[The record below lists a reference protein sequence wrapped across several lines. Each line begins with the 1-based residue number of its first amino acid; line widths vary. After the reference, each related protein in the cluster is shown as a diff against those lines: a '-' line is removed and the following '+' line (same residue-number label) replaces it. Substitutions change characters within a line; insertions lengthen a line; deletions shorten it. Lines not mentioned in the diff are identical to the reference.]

1 MDFGVGFLS
10 NNIMLPFLDFFY
22 GIVPNYGLAIIAL
35 TLVVRFVLFPVSAN
49 QLRSMRRMK
58 IANPVMQQRIKEV
71 QERYKSDP
79 AKQQEELAKVNSANF
94 KEFGNPL
101 SGCLPALVQ
110 LPILFALFATL
121 RGSPFADIN
130 YSLNFQISA
139 PDSQAQIQHQPF
151 TSPSQNVYFAD
162 RVHFPVLATAVN
174 GTTLAIGEQSK
185 IVLQTAQGKDFN
197 ELATEYPDVEL
208 TTKWKVTKGQDLVD
222 VLEDG
227 TVVAKQAGEV
237 TVQAT
242 VPGLASNKGFLFIKA
257 LGKTGVTNAD
267 GSINWDI
274 VIMVLGFGI
283 SLYANQSISSGSTPK
298 PSNAPPEASQQ
309 ETMNKLTPII
319 FSGMFLFFP
328 LPSGVMLYM
337 LIANIF
343 QTLQAFIVAKEPLP
357 ENLQK
362 LVAVSANANTTSKP
376 NAKSDS
382 KAIASSK
389 SESSKSESSKATPA
403 DSKSKSTTIVD
414 DKDKDSKAPTKSAL
428 PFEPNTS
435 KKKKK
440 GS

>member
-22 GIVPNYGLAIIAL
+22 GIVPSYGLAIIAL

-101 SGCLPALVQ
+101 SGCLPAIVQ

-130 YSLNFQISA
+130 YSLNFQVSA
-139 PDSQAQIQHQPF
+139 PTDSQAQVQHQPF

-174 GTTLAIGEQSK
+174 GTSLAIGEQSK
-185 IVLQTAQGKDFN
+185 IILQTAQGQDFQA
-197 ELATEYPDVEL
+197 LSSEYPDVEL
-208 TTKWKVTKGQDLVD
+208 TPQWKVTKGQDLVE
-222 VLEDG
+222 VLADG
-227 TVVAKQAGEV
+227 TVIAKQAGDV
-237 TVQAT
+237 TVQVA

-257 LGKTGVTNAD
+257 LGKTGATNPD

-274 VIMVLGFGI
+274 VVMVLGFGI

-298 PSNAPPEASQQ
+298 GSDPKPEASQQ
-309 ETMNKLTPII
+309 DTMNKLTPII

-362 LVAVSANANTTSKP
+362 LVAVSANAAPATKANSKIDT
-376 NAKSDS
+376 KT
-382 KAIASSK
+382 ISSNK
-389 SESSKSESSKATPA
+389 SESNS
-403 DSKSKSTTIVD
+403 TIVVEE
-414 DKDKDSKAPTKSAL
+414 KDKDGKTPTKSAL
-428 PFEPNTS
+428 PFEPNSS

-440 GS
+440 G

>member
-1 MDFGVGFLS
+1 
-10 NNIMLPFLDFFY
+10 
-22 GIVPNYGLAIIAL
+22 
-35 TLVVRFVLFPVSAN
+35 
-49 QLRSMRRMK
+49 MK

-101 SGCLPALVQ
+101 SGCLPAIIQ

-130 YSLNFQISA
+130 YSLNFQIA
-139 PDSQAQIQHQPF
+139 TPENAAQIQHQPF

-174 GTTLAIGEQSK
+174 GTNLAIGEQSK
-185 IVLQTAQGKDFN
+185 IVLQTSQGKDFN
-197 ELATEYPDVEL
+197 ALATEYPDVEL
-208 TTKWKVTKGQDLVD
+208 TTRWKVTKGQDLVE

-227 TVVAKQAGEV
+227 TVVAKQAGDV

-283 SLYANQSISSGSTPK
+283 SLYANQNISSGSTPK
-298 PSNAPPEASQQ
+298 PSNPSPETSQQ
-309 ETMNKLTPII
+309 DTMNKLTPII

-362 LVAVSANANTTSKP
+362 LVAVSANSAPT
-376 NAKSDS
+376 AKATKADS
-382 KAIASSK
+382 KSTVSSK
-389 SESSKSESSKATPA
+389 SEPTKTVDAKT
-403 DSKSKSTTIVD
+403 KQTVVVD
-414 DKDKDSKAPTKSAL
+414 DKDKDTKSPTKSAL
-428 PFEPNTS
+428 PFEPNS
-435 KKKKK
+435 SNKKKKK

>member
-22 GIVPNYGLAIIAL
+22 GIVPSYGLAIIAL
-35 TLVVRFVLFPVSAN
+35 TLVVRFALFPVSAN

-101 SGCLPALVQ
+101 SGCLPAIVQ

-130 YSLNFQISA
+130 YSVNFQVA
-139 PDSQAQIQHQPF
+139 AQAAEGQAQLHQPF
-151 TSPSQNVYFAD
+151 TTASQNVYFAD
-162 RVHFPVLATAVN
+162 RVHFPVLATATN
-174 GTTLAIGEQSK
+174 GTNLAIGEQSK
-185 IVLQTAQGKDFN
+185 IILQTAQGKDFAA
-197 ELATEYPDVEL
+197 LSAEYPDVEM
-208 TTKWKVTKGQDLVD
+208 TPIWKVIKGQDLVE
-222 VLEDG
+222 VSTDG
-227 TVVAKQAGEV
+227 TVIAKQAGDV

-283 SLYANQSISSGSTPK
+283 SLYANQNISSGSTPK
-298 PSNAPPEASQQ
+298 SSNASPESSQQ
-309 ETMNKLTPII
+309 DTMNKLTPII

-337 LIANIF
+337 LIANMF

-362 LVAVSANANTTSKP
+362 LVTVSSGASGSSKTKP
-376 NAKSDS
+376 DN
-382 KAIASSK
+382 KAITTSK
-389 SESSKSESSKATPA
+389 SESSKIPFEAKKA
-403 DSKSKSTTIVD
+403 STTVVD
-414 DKDKDSKAPTKSAL
+414 DKDKDGKSPTKSAL

-440 GS
+440 N

>member
-58 IANPVMQQRIKEV
+58 IANPVMQQRIKEA
-71 QERYKSDP
+71 QERYKNDP
-79 AKQQEELAKVNSANF
+79 AKQQEEVGKVNSANF

-101 SGCLPALVQ
+101 SGCLPAIVQ

-130 YSLNFQISA
+130 YSVNFQIAA
-139 PDSQAQIQHQPF
+139 PAADAHAQSHQPF
-151 TSPSQNVYFAD
+151 TTASQNVYFAD
-162 RVHFPVLATAVN
+162 RVHFPVLATATN
-174 GTTLAIGEQSK
+174 GTNLAIGEQSK
-185 IVLQTAQGKDFN
+185 IVLQTSQGQDFTT
-197 ELATEYPDVEL
+197 LSAEYPDVEM
-208 TTKWKVTKGQDLVD
+208 TPVWKVIKGQDLVE
-222 VLEDG
+222 VSSDG
-227 TVVAKQAGEV
+227 TVIAKQAGDV

-274 VIMVLGFGI
+274 IVMVLGFGI
-283 SLYANQSISSGSTPK
+283 SLYANQNISSGSTPK
-298 PSNAPPEASQQ
+298 PSNASPESSQQ
-309 ETMNKLTPII
+309 ETMNKLTPVI

-362 LVAVSANANTTSKP
+362 LVTVSAGNSST
-376 NAKSDS
+376 
-382 KAIASSK
+382 ASSK
-389 SESSKSESSKATPA
+389 SDAKTITSGKSETKNN
-403 DSKSKSTTIVD
+403 STTVVD
-414 DKDKDSKAPTKSAL
+414 DKDKDGKSPTKSAL
-428 PFEPNTS
+428 PFEPKSS
-435 KKKKK
+435 KKNKKN
-440 GS
+440 

>member
-22 GIVPNYGLAIIAL
+22 GLVPSYGLAIIAL
-35 TLVVRFVLFPVSAN
+35 TLVVRFALFPVSAN

-58 IANPVMQQRIKEV
+58 IANPVMQQRIKEA
-71 QERYKSDP
+71 QERYKNDP
-79 AKQQEELAKVNSANF
+79 AKQQEEVGKVNAANF

-101 SGCLPALVQ
+101 SGCLPAIVQ

-130 YSLNFQISA
+130 YSVNFQVTPPAVESA
-139 PDSQAQIQHQPF
+139 APATEGQAPLRKPF
-151 TSPSQNVYFAD
+151 TTASQNVYFAD
-162 RVHFPVLATAVN
+162 RVHFPVLATAIN
-174 GTTLAIGEQSK
+174 GTNLAIGEQSK
-185 IVLQTAQGKDFN
+185 IILQTSQGKDFSA
-197 ELATEYPDVEL
+197 LSAEYPDVEM
-208 TTKWKVTKGQDLVD
+208 TPVWKVIKGQDLVE
-222 VLEDG
+222 VSADG
-227 TVVAKQAGEV
+227 TVTAKQAGDV

-274 VIMVLGFGI
+274 IVMVLGFGV
-283 SLYANQSISSGSTPK
+283 SLYANQNISSGSTPK
-298 PSNAPPEASQQ
+298 PSNPSPESSQQ

-362 LVAVSANANTTSKP
+362 LVMVSEGSTGSSKSDAKTITSNKSDTSKP
-376 NAKSDS
+376 
-382 KAIASSK
+382 ASESK
-389 SESSKSESSKATPA
+389 SN
-403 DSKSKSTTIVD
+403 STTVVD
-414 DKDKDSKAPTKSAL
+414 DKGKDGKSPTKSAL
-428 PFEPNTS
+428 PFEPKSS
-435 KKKKK
+435 KKNKKN
-440 GS
+440 

>member
-101 SGCLPALVQ
+101 SGCLPAIIQ

-130 YSLNFQISA
+130 YSLNFQIA
-139 PDSQAQIQHQPF
+139 QPDSQATSPHQSF

-162 RVHFPVLATAVN
+162 RVHYPVLATAVD
-174 GTTLAIGEQSK
+174 GTNLVIGEQSK
-185 IVLQTAQGKDFN
+185 IILQTSNGKDFN
-197 ELATEYPDVEL
+197 DLSSEYQDIDLNPL
-208 TTKWKVTKGQDLVD
+208 WKVTKGEELVE
-222 VLEDG
+222 VSKDG
-227 TVVAKQAGEV
+227 IVIAKQAGEA
-237 TVQAT
+237 TVQVT

-274 VIMVLGFGI
+274 VVMVLGFGI
-283 SLYANQSISSGSTPK
+283 SLYANQSISSNSSPK
-298 PSNAPPEASQQ
+298 PSNPTPETSQQ
-309 ETMNKLTPII
+309 DTMNKLTPVI

-337 LIANIF
+337 LIANVF

-357 ENLQK
+357 DNLQK
-362 LVAVSANANTTSKP
+362 LVAVSDVSTTVIKSTGKSASSKTEP
-376 NAKSDS
+376 NKLTVDTKSGVTSIIEDKSSDS
-382 KAIASSK
+382 KS
-389 SESSKSESSKATPA
+389 
-403 DSKSKSTTIVD
+403 
-414 DKDKDSKAPTKSAL
+414 PTKSAL
-428 PFEPNTS
+428 PFEPNS
-435 KKKKK
+435 QNKKKKK
-440 GS
+440 

>member
-79 AKQQEELAKVNSANF
+79 AKQQEEVSKVNSANF

-101 SGCLPALVQ
+101 SGCLPALIQ

-130 YSLNFQISA
+130 YALNFQVA
-139 PDSQAQIQHQPF
+139 TPETAAQVQHQPF

-162 RVHFPVLATAVN
+162 RVHFPVLATALN
-174 GTTLAIGEQSK
+174 GTNLAIGEQSK
-185 IVLQTAQGKDFN
+185 IVLQTSLGKDFN
-197 ELATEYPDVEL
+197 ALSTEYPDVEM
-208 TTKWKVTKGQDLVD
+208 TTRWKVTKGADLVE
-222 VLEDG
+222 VLDDG
-227 TVVAKQAGEV
+227 TVIAKQSGDV

-274 VIMVLGFGI
+274 VVMVLGFGI
-283 SLYANQSISSGSTPK
+283 SLYANQNISSGSTPK
-298 PSNAPPEASQQ
+298 PSNATPEASQQ
-309 ETMNKLTPII
+309 DTMNKLTPII

-362 LVAVSANANTTSKP
+362 LVAISANSAPS
-376 NAKSDS
+376 AK
-382 KAIASSK
+382 ASSK
-389 SESSKSESSKATPA
+389 SDGKTSVSSKSETKTVDAKT
-403 DSKSKSTTIVD
+403 KVVVD
-414 DKDKDSKAPTKSAL
+414 DKDKDAKSPTKSAL
-428 PFEPNTS
+428 PFEPNS
-435 KKKKK
+435 SNKKKKK
-440 GS
+440 DS

>member
-22 GIVPNYGLAIIAL
+22 GIVPSYGLAIIAL

-101 SGCLPALVQ
+101 SGCLPAIVQ

-130 YSLNFQISA
+130 YSVNFQIS
-139 PDSQAQIQHQPF
+139 PTENQAQIQHQPF
-151 TSPSQNVYFAD
+151 TSASQNVYFAD

-174 GTTLAIGEQSK
+174 GSNLAIGEQSK
-185 IVLQTAQGKDFN
+185 IILQTAQGQDFN
-197 ELATEYPDVEL
+197 ALSAEYPDIEL
-208 TTKWKVTKGQDLVD
+208 TPTWKVTKGQELVE
-222 VLEDG
+222 VLADG
-227 TVVAKQAGEV
+227 TVIAKQVGDV

-274 VIMVLGFGI
+274 VVMVLGFGV

-298 PSNAPPEASQQ
+298 PSSSTPESSQQ
-309 ETMNKLTPII
+309 DTMNKLTPII

-357 ENLQK
+357 ENLQN
-362 LVAVSANANTTSKP
+362 LVTVSANAPASVTGKAESVKIPSTAKDKTTV
-376 NAKSDS
+376 
-382 KAIASSK
+382 
-389 SESSKSESSKATPA
+389 
-403 DSKSKSTTIVD
+403 VD
-414 DKDKDSKAPTKSAL
+414 DKDSKTPTKSAL
-428 PFEPNTS
+428 PFEPNSS

-440 GS
+440 G

>member
-22 GIVPNYGLAIIAL
+22 GIVPSYGLAIIAL
-35 TLVVRFVLFPVSAN
+35 TLVVRFALFPVSAN

-101 SGCLPALVQ
+101 SGCLPAIVQ

-130 YSLNFQISA
+130 YSLNFNIA
-139 PDSQAQIQHQPF
+139 VPAEGQAETQHQPF

-162 RVHFPVLATAVN
+162 RVHYPVLATAVN
-174 GTTLAIGEQSK
+174 GTNLAIGEQSK
-185 IVLQTAQGKDFN
+185 IILQTSQGQDFKD
-197 ELATEYPDVEL
+197 LAAEYPDVEL
-208 TTKWKVTKGQDLVD
+208 TPTWKVTKGQELVD
-222 VLEDG
+222 VLADG
-227 TVVAKQAGEV
+227 TVVAKQVGEV

-257 LGKTGVTNAD
+257 LGKTGVTNTD

-274 VIMVLGFGI
+274 VVMVLGFGI

-298 PSNAPPEASQQ
+298 NDSPSPETAQQ
-309 ETMNKLTPII
+309 DTMNKLTPII

-362 LVAVSANANTTSKP
+362 LVTVSTNSASTSK
-376 NAKSDS
+376 AKTEPKS
-382 KAIASSK
+382 INPSK
-389 SESSKSESSKATPA
+389 SESSKIPFDAKAKKTTVVDEQDSSG
-403 DSKSKSTTIVD
+403 KS
-414 DKDKDSKAPTKSAL
+414 PTKSAL
-428 PFEPNTS
+428 PFEPNNNSS

-440 GS
+440 N

>member
-22 GIVPNYGLAIIAL
+22 GLVPSYGLAIIAL
-35 TLVVRFVLFPVSAN
+35 TLVVRFALFPVSAN

-71 QERYKSDP
+71 QERYKNDP
-79 AKQQEELAKVNSANF
+79 AKQQEEVGKVNSANF

-101 SGCLPALVQ
+101 SGCLPAIVQ

-130 YSLNFQISA
+130 YSVNFQIAA
-139 PDSQAQIQHQPF
+139 PAADAQPQPHQPF
-151 TSPSQNVYFAD
+151 TTASQNVYFAD
-162 RVHFPVLATAVN
+162 RVHFPVLATSTN
-174 GTTLAIGEQSK
+174 GTNLAIGEQSK
-185 IVLQTAQGKDFN
+185 IVLQTALGQDFTT
-197 ELATEYPDVEL
+197 LSAEYPDVEM
-208 TTKWKVTKGQDLVD
+208 TPVWKVIKGQDLVE
-222 VLEDG
+222 VSSDG
-227 TVVAKQAGEV
+227 TVIAKQAGDV

-242 VPGLASNKGFLFIKA
+242 VPGLASNKGFLLIKA

-274 VIMVLGFGI
+274 IVMVLGFGI
-283 SLYANQSISSGSTPK
+283 SLYANQNISSGSTPK
-298 PSNAPPEASQQ
+298 PSNPSPESSQQ
-309 ETMNKLTPII
+309 ETMNKLTPVI

-362 LVAVSANANTTSKP
+362 LVTVSAGNS
-376 NAKSDS
+376 SS
-382 KAIASSK
+382 SSSK
-389 SESSKSESSKATPA
+389 SDAKTITSSKSDA
-403 DSKSKSTTIVD
+403 SKSATEAKNNSTTVVD
-414 DKDKDSKAPTKSAL
+414 DKDKDGKSPTKSAL
-428 PFEPNTS
+428 PFEPKSS
-435 KKKKK
+435 KKNKKN
-440 GS
+440 

>member
-101 SGCLPALVQ
+101 SGCLPALIQ

-130 YSLNFQISA
+130 YSLNFQISPPENA
-139 PDSQAQIQHQPF
+139 AQIQHQPF

-174 GTTLAIGEQSK
+174 GTNLAIGEQSK
-185 IVLQTAQGKDFN
+185 IVLQTSQGKDFN
-197 ELATEYPDVEL
+197 ALATEYPDVEL

-227 TVVAKQAGEV
+227 TVIAKQSGDV

-283 SLYANQSISSGSTPK
+283 SLYANQNISSGSTPK
-298 PSNAPPEASQQ
+298 TPNATPEASQQ
-309 ETMNKLTPII
+309 DTMNKLTPII

-343 QTLQAFIVAKEPLP
+343 QTLQASIVAKEPLP

-362 LVAVSANANTTSKP
+362 LVTVSASPTPSTKTS
-376 NAKSDS
+376 AKTDS

-389 SESSKSESSKATPA
+389 SEASKIPFDTKAKATV
-403 DSKSKSTTIVD
+403 VD
-414 DKDKDSKAPTKSAL
+414 DKDKDSKSPTKSAL
-428 PFEPNTS
+428 PFEPNS
-435 KKKKK
+435 SNKKKKK

>member
-22 GIVPNYGLAIIAL
+22 GLVPSYGLAIIAL
-35 TLVVRFVLFPVSAN
+35 TLVVRSALFPVSAN

-71 QERYKSDP
+71 QERYKNDP
-79 AKQQEELAKVNSANF
+79 AKQQEEVGKVNSANF

-101 SGCLPALVQ
+101 SGCLPAVVQ

-130 YSLNFQISA
+130 YSLNFQIAAAA
-139 PDSQAQIQHQPF
+139 PESQAQVARQPF

-174 GTTLAIGEQSK
+174 GTNLAIGEQSK
-185 IVLQTAQGKDFN
+185 IVLQTSEGKDFN
-197 ELATEYPDVEL
+197 ALSTEYPDVEM
-208 TTKWKVTKGQDLVD
+208 TTRWKITKGEEFAE
-222 VLEDG
+222 VLDDG
-227 TVVAKQAGEV
+227 TVIAKQAGDI

-257 LGKTGVTNAD
+257 LGKTGATNPD
-267 GSINWDI
+267 GSVNWDI
-274 VIMVLGFGI
+274 VAMVLGFGI
-283 SLYANQSISSGSTPK
+283 SLYVNQNISSGSTPK
-298 PSNAPPEASQQ
+298 PSNPAPEASQQ
-309 ETMNKLTPII
+309 DTMNKLTPII

-362 LVAVSANANTTSKP
+362 FVTASASAADANTSV
-376 NAKSDS
+376 KSDA
-382 KAIASSK
+382 KT
-389 SESSKSESSKATPA
+389 KAT
-403 DSKSKSTTIVD
+403 TVVE
-414 DKDKDSKAPTKSAL
+414 DKDKDGNSPTKSAL
-428 PFEPNTS
+428 PFEPNSS

>member
-22 GIVPNYGLAIIAL
+22 GLVPSYGLAIIAL
-35 TLVVRFVLFPVSAN
+35 TLVVRFALFPVSAN

-71 QERYKSDP
+71 QERYKNDP
-79 AKQQEELAKVNSANF
+79 AKQQEEVGKVNSANF

-101 SGCLPALVQ
+101 SGCLPAIVQ

-130 YSLNFQISA
+130 YSVNFQIAA
-139 PDSQAQIQHQPF
+139 PAADAQPQPHQPF
-151 TSPSQNVYFAD
+151 TTASQNVYFAD
-162 RVHFPVLATAVN
+162 RVHFPVLATSTN
-174 GTTLAIGEQSK
+174 GTNLAIGEQSK
-185 IVLQTAQGKDFN
+185 IVLQTALGQDFTT
-197 ELATEYPDVEL
+197 LSAEYPDVEM
-208 TTKWKVTKGQDLVD
+208 TPVWKVIKGQDLVE
-222 VLEDG
+222 VSSDG
-227 TVVAKQAGEV
+227 TVIAKQAGDV

-274 VIMVLGFGI
+274 IVMVLGFGI
-283 SLYANQSISSGSTPK
+283 SLYANQNISSGSTPK
-298 PSNAPPEASQQ
+298 PSNPSPESSQQ
-309 ETMNKLTPII
+309 ETMNKLTPVI

-362 LVAVSANANTTSKP
+362 LVTVSAGNS
-376 NAKSDS
+376 SS
-382 KAIASSK
+382 SSSK
-389 SESSKSESSKATPA
+389 SDAKTITSSKSDA
-403 DSKSKSTTIVD
+403 SKSATEAKNNSTTVVD
-414 DKDKDSKAPTKSAL
+414 DKDKDGKSPTKSAL
-428 PFEPNTS
+428 PFEPKSS
-435 KKKKK
+435 KKNKKN
-440 GS
+440 

>member
-22 GIVPNYGLAIIAL
+22 GLVPSYGLAIIAL
-35 TLVVRFVLFPVSAN
+35 TLVVRFALFPVSAN

-101 SGCLPALVQ
+101 SGCLPAIVQ

-130 YSLNFQISA
+130 YSVNFQIAA
-139 PDSQAQIQHQPF
+139 PVADAQPQLHQPF
-151 TSPSQNVYFAD
+151 TTASQNVYFAD
-162 RVHFPVLATAVN
+162 RVHFPVLATSTN
-174 GTTLAIGEQSK
+174 GTNLAIGEQSK
-185 IVLQTAQGKDFN
+185 IILQTADGKNFAA
-197 ELATEYPDVEL
+197 LSAEYPDVEMNP
-208 TTKWKVTKGQDLVD
+208 TWKVIKGQDLVE
-222 VLEDG
+222 VSSDG
-227 TVVAKQAGEV
+227 TVTAKQAGDV

-257 LGKTGVTNAD
+257 LGRTGVTNAD

-274 VIMVLGFGI
+274 IIMVLGFGI
-283 SLYANQSISSGSTPK
+283 SLYANQNISSGSTPK
-298 PSNAPPEASQQ
+298 PSNPSPETAQQ
-309 ETMNKLTPII
+309 DTMNKLTPII

-362 LVAVSANANTTSKP
+362 LVTVSAGNS
-376 NAKSDS
+376 SS
-382 KAIASSK
+382 GSSK
-389 SESSKSESSKATPA
+389 SDAKTITSSKSDASKPASESK
-403 DSKSKSTTIVD
+403 KSSTTVVD
-414 DKDKDSKAPTKSAL
+414 DKDKDGKSPTKSAL
-428 PFEPNTS
+428 PFEPKSS
-435 KKKKK
+435 KKPKKN
-440 GS
+440 

>member
-79 AKQQEELAKVNSANF
+79 AKQQEEVSKVNSANF

-101 SGCLPALVQ
+101 SGCLPALIQ

-130 YSLNFQISA
+130 YALNFQVATPETSA
-139 PDSQAQIQHQPF
+139 QVQHQPF

-174 GTTLAIGEQSK
+174 GTNLAIGEQSK
-185 IVLQTAQGKDFN
+185 IVLQTSLGKDFN
-197 ELATEYPDVEL
+197 ALATEYPDVDL
-208 TTKWKVTKGQDLVD
+208 TTKWKVTKGQDLVE
-222 VLEDG
+222 VLDDG
-227 TVVAKQAGEV
+227 TVIAKQVGEV

-274 VIMVLGFGI
+274 VVMVLGFGI
-283 SLYANQSISSGSTPK
+283 SLYANQNISSASTPK
-298 PSNAPPEASQQ
+298 PSNATPEASQQ
-309 ETMNKLTPII
+309 DTMNKLTPII

-362 LVAVSANANTTSKP
+362 LVAISANSAPSAKTNS
-376 NAKSDS
+376 KSDG
-382 KAIASSK
+382 KASASSK
-389 SESSKSESSKATPA
+389 SEPTKTVDAKT
-403 DSKSKSTTIVD
+403 KVVVD
-414 DKDKDSKAPTKSAL
+414 DKDKDAKSPTKSAL
-428 PFEPNTS
+428 PFEPNS
-435 KKKKK
+435 SNKKKKK
-440 GS
+440 DS

>member
-101 SGCLPALVQ
+101 SGCLPAIIQ

-130 YSLNFQISA
+130 YSLNFQIA
-139 PDSQAQIQHQPF
+139 TPENAAQIQHQPF

-174 GTTLAIGEQSK
+174 GTNLAIGEQSK
-185 IVLQTAQGKDFN
+185 IVLQTSQGKDFN
-197 ELATEYPDVEL
+197 ALATEYPDVEL
-208 TTKWKVTKGQDLVD
+208 TTRWKVTKGQDLVEI
-222 VLEDG
+222 LEDG
-227 TVVAKQAGEV
+227 TVVAKQAGDV

-283 SLYANQSISSGSTPK
+283 SLYANQNISSGSTPK
-298 PSNAPPEASQQ
+298 PSNPSPETSQQ
-309 ETMNKLTPII
+309 DTMNKLTPII

-362 LVAVSANANTTSKP
+362 LVAVSANSAPT
-376 NAKSDS
+376 A
-382 KAIASSK
+382 
-389 SESSKSESSKATPA
+389 KATKA
-403 DSKSKSTTIVD
+403 DSKSTVSGKSEPTKTVDAKTKQTVVVD
-414 DKDKDSKAPTKSAL
+414 DKDKDTKSPTKSAL
-428 PFEPNTS
+428 PFEPNS
-435 KKKKK
+435 SNKKKKK

>member
-101 SGCLPALVQ
+101 SGCLPAIVQ

-130 YSLNFQISA
+130 YSLTFQITASDA
-139 PDSQAQIQHQPF
+139 QAQHQAF

-162 RVHFPVLATAVN
+162 RVHYPVLATALN
-174 GTTLAIGEQSK
+174 GTTLGVGEESK
-185 IVLQTAQGKDFN
+185 IILQTSQGQDFKA
-197 ELATEYPDVEL
+197 LASEYPDIEL
-208 TTKWKVTKGQDLVD
+208 NPVLKVTKGQEFAEVS
-222 VLEDG
+222 EDG
-227 TVVAKQAGEV
+227 TLIAKQAGEA
-237 TVQAT
+237 TVQVT

-274 VIMVLGFGI
+274 VVMVLGFGV

-298 PSNAPPEASQQ
+298 SSNPAPEASQQ

-337 LIANIF
+337 LIANVF

-362 LVAVSANANTTSKP
+362 LVAVSASSSTNSQPSVKSK
-376 NAKSDS
+376 NNSGN
-382 KAIASSK
+382 K
-389 SESSKSESSKATPA
+389 SEASKATIDTKA
-403 DSKSKSTTIVD
+403 SSTVVD
-414 DKDKDSKAPTKSAL
+414 DDPKSPTKSAL
-428 PFEPNTS
+428 PFEPNSS

-440 GS
+440 N

>member
-22 GIVPNYGLAIIAL
+22 GVVPSYGLAIIAL
-35 TLVVRFVLFPVSAN
+35 TLVVRFALFPVSAN

-79 AKQQEELAKVNSANF
+79 AKQQEEVAKVNSANF

-101 SGCLPALVQ
+101 SGCLPAIVQ

-130 YSLNFQISA
+130 YSLNFQVSA
-139 PDSQAQIQHQPF
+139 PDNQAQIQHQPF

-162 RVHFPVLATAVN
+162 RVHFPVLATALN
-174 GTTLAIGEQSK
+174 GSNLAIGEQSK
-185 IVLQTAQGKDFN
+185 IILQTSEGKDFQA
-197 ELATEYPDVEL
+197 LATEYPDVEL
-208 TTKWKVTKGQDLVD
+208 TPTWKITKGQEFADL
-222 VLEDG
+222 LPDG
-227 TVVAKQAGEV
+227 TVIAKQVGDV

-257 LGKTGVTNAD
+257 LGKTGVTNTD

-274 VIMVLGFGI
+274 VVMVLGFGV
-283 SLYANQSISSGSTPK
+283 SLYANQAISSGANPKTP
-298 PSNAPPEASQQ
+298 SATPESSQQ
-309 ETMNKLTPII
+309 DTMNKLTPII

-343 QTLQAFIVAKEPLP
+343 QTLQAFIVAKEDLP

-362 LVAVSANANTTSKP
+362 LVTVSANVPGSDKSKTES
-376 NAKSDS
+376 KSISSS
-382 KAIASSK
+382 KA
-389 SESSKSESSKATPA
+389 ESSKIPFDAKANV
-403 DSKSKSTTIVD
+403 TTVVE
-414 DKDKDSKAPTKSAL
+414 DKDKDGKNPTKSAL
-428 PFEPNTS
+428 PFEPNNSS

-440 GS
+440 G

>member
-101 SGCLPALVQ
+101 SGCLPALIQ

-130 YSLNFQISA
+130 YSLNFQIA
-139 PDSQAQIQHQPF
+139 TPENAAQIQHQPF
-151 TSPSQNVYFAD
+151 TSASQNVYFAD

-174 GTTLAIGEQSK
+174 GTNLAIGDQSK

-197 ELATEYPDVEL
+197 ALATEYPDVEL
-208 TTKWKVTKGQDLVD
+208 TTKWKVTKGQDLVE

-227 TVVAKQAGEV
+227 TVIAKQAGDV

-283 SLYANQSISSGSTPK
+283 SLYANQNISSGSTPK
-298 PSNAPPEASQQ
+298 PSNATPETSQQ
-309 ETMNKLTPII
+309 DTMNKLTPII

-362 LVAVSANANTTSKP
+362 LVAVSANSAPT
-376 NAKSDS
+376 AKATKADS
-382 KAIASSK
+382 KATASSK
-389 SESSKSESSKATPA
+389 SEPTKTVEAKT
-403 DSKSKSTTIVD
+403 KQTVVVD
-414 DKDKDSKAPTKSAL
+414 DKDKDTKSPTKSAL
-428 PFEPNTS
+428 PFEPNS
-435 KKKKK
+435 SNKKKKK

>member
-22 GIVPNYGLAIIAL
+22 GIVPNYGMAIIAL
-35 TLVVRFVLFPVSAN
+35 TLVVRFALFPVSAN

-58 IANPVMQQRIKEV
+58 IANPIMQKRIKEV
-71 QERYKSDP
+71 QERYNSDP
-79 AKQQEELAKVNSANF
+79 VKKQEELARVNSENF

-101 SGCLPALVQ
+101 SGCLPALIQ

-139 PDSQAQIQHQPF
+139 ADQQAQIQHQPF

-162 RVHFPVLATAVN
+162 RIHYPVLATSTN
-174 GTTLAIGEQSK
+174 GTNLAVGEQSK
-185 IVLQTAQGKDFN
+185 IILQTSQGKDFSA
-197 ELATEYPDVEL
+197 LALEYPDADLVPQ
-208 TTKWKVTKGQDLVD
+208 WKVTKGQELVE
-222 VLEDG
+222 VLADG
-227 TVVAKQAGEV
+227 TVVAKQTGDV
-237 TVQAT
+237 TVQVT

-274 VIMVLGFGI
+274 VVMVLGFGL
-283 SLYANQSISSGSTPK
+283 SLYANQSISGGSAPK
-298 PSNAPPEASQQ
+298 DGAATPEASQQ
-309 ETMNKLTPII
+309 DTMNKLTPII

-362 LVAVSANANTTSKP
+362 LVTVSATTGSPSK
-376 NAKSDS
+376 SS
-382 KAIASSK
+382 ASSK
-389 SESSKSESSKATPA
+389 KDATKATTDNKGSVKA
-403 DSKSKSTTIVD
+403 SIVD
-414 DKDKDSKAPTKSAL
+414 DQDKGNAAPTKSAL
-428 PFEPNTS
+428 PFEPNSS

-440 GS
+440 N

>member
-101 SGCLPALVQ
+101 SGCLPAIIQ

-130 YSLNFQISA
+130 YSLNFQIA
-139 PDSQAQIQHQPF
+139 TPENAAQIQHQPF

-174 GTTLAIGEQSK
+174 GTNLAIGEQAK
-185 IVLQTAQGKDFN
+185 IVLQTSQGKDFN
-197 ELATEYPDVEL
+197 ALATEYPDVEL
-208 TTKWKVTKGQDLVD
+208 TTRWKVTKGQDLVE

-227 TVVAKQAGEV
+227 TVVAKQAGDV

-283 SLYANQSISSGSTPK
+283 SLYANQNISSGSTPK
-298 PSNAPPEASQQ
+298 PSNPSPETSQQ
-309 ETMNKLTPII
+309 DTMNKLTPII

-362 LVAVSANANTTSKP
+362 LVAVSANSAPT
-376 NAKSDS
+376 AKATKADS
-382 KAIASSK
+382 KSTVSSK
-389 SESSKSESSKATPA
+389 SEPTKTVDAKT
-403 DSKSKSTTIVD
+403 KQTVVVD
-414 DKDKDSKAPTKSAL
+414 DKDKDTKSPTKSAL
-428 PFEPNTS
+428 PFEPNS
-435 KKKKK
+435 SNKKKKK

>member
-22 GIVPNYGLAIIAL
+22 GIVPSYGLAIIAL

-101 SGCLPALVQ
+101 SGCLPAIIQ

-130 YSLNFQISA
+130 YSLNFQIS
-139 PDSQAQIQHQPF
+139 PSESQAQIQHQPF

-162 RVHFPVLATAVN
+162 RIHFPVLATAVN
-174 GTTLAIGEQSK
+174 GTSLGIGEQSK
-185 IVLQTAQGKDFN
+185 IILQTAQGQDFKT
-197 ELATEYPDVEL
+197 LATEYPDAEL
-208 TTKWKVTKGQDLVD
+208 NPSWKVTKGQELVEILD
-222 VLEDG
+222 DG
-227 TVVAKQAGEV
+227 TVIAKQAGDV
-237 TVQAT
+237 TVQVT

-298 PSNAPPEASQQ
+298 SSATTPESSQQ
-309 ETMNKLTPII
+309 DTMNKLTPII

-362 LVAVSANANTTSKP
+362 LVAVSANASVKP
-376 NAKSDS
+376 SAKSDTKSIGSS
-382 KAIASSK
+382 KA
-389 SESSKSESSKATPA
+389 ESSKIPFDA
-403 DSKSKSTTIVD
+403 KSNSTTVVD
-414 DKDKDSKAPTKSAL
+414 DKSNSTPTKSAL
-428 PFEPNTS
+428 PFEPNSS

-440 GS
+440 S

>member
-101 SGCLPALVQ
+101 SGCLPALIQ

-130 YSLNFQISA
+130 YSLNFQIA
-139 PDSQAQIQHQPF
+139 PPENQAEIQHQPF
-151 TSPSQNVYFAD
+151 TSASQNVYFAD

-174 GTTLAIGEQSK
+174 GTNLAIGEQSK
-185 IVLQTAQGKDFN
+185 IVLQTSLGKDFN
-197 ELATEYPDVEL
+197 ALATEYPDVEL
-208 TTKWKVTKGQDLVD
+208 TTKWNVTKGQGLVE
-222 VLEDG
+222 VLDDG
-227 TVVAKQAGEV
+227 TVIAKQAGDV

-283 SLYANQSISSGSTPK
+283 SLYANQNISSGSTPK
-298 PSNAPPEASQQ
+298 PNNATPEASQQ
-309 ETMNKLTPII
+309 DTMNKLTPII

-362 LVAVSANANTTSKP
+362 LVAVSANSSPSAKASSKP
-376 NAKSDS
+376 DS
-382 KAIASSK
+382 KTSVSSK
-389 SESSKSESSKATPA
+389 SETTKTVDAKA
-403 DSKSKSTTIVD
+403 KVVVD
-414 DKDKDSKAPTKSAL
+414 DKEQDTKSPTKSAL
-428 PFEPNTS
+428 PFEPNS
-435 KKKKK
+435 SNKKKKK

>member
-71 QERYKSDP
+71 QERYKNDP
-79 AKQQEELAKVNSANF
+79 AKQQEETAKVNSANF

-101 SGCLPALVQ
+101 SGCLPAIIQ

-130 YSLNFQISA
+130 YSLNFQIA
-139 PDSQAQIQHQPF
+139 TPENAAQIQHQPF

-162 RVHFPVLATAVN
+162 RVHYPVLATAVN
-174 GTTLAIGEQSK
+174 GTNLAIGDQSK
-185 IVLQTAQGKDFN
+185 IVLQTSEGKDFN
-197 ELATEYPDVEL
+197 ALSTEYPDVEM
-208 TTKWKVTKGQDLVD
+208 TTRWKVTKGQELVE
-222 VLEDG
+222 VLDDG
-227 TVVAKQAGEV
+227 TVIAKQSGDV

-257 LGKTGVTNAD
+257 LGKTGATNPD

-298 PSNAPPEASQQ
+298 PSNATPEASQQ
-309 ETMNKLTPII
+309 DTMNKLTPII

-362 LVAVSANANTTSKP
+362 LVAVSANAAP
-376 NAKSDS
+376 APKSNP
-382 KAIASSK
+382 KADGKSIASSK
-389 SESSKSESSKATPA
+389 SESSKIPSEAKTKSATV
-403 DSKSKSTTIVD
+403 VD
-414 DKDKDSKAPTKSAL
+414 DKDKDSNTPTKSAI
-428 PFEPNTS
+428 PFEPNSS

>member
-79 AKQQEELAKVNSANF
+79 AKQQEEVSKVNSANF

-101 SGCLPALVQ
+101 SGCLPALIQ

-130 YSLNFQISA
+130 YALNFQVA
-139 PDSQAQIQHQPF
+139 TPETAAQVQHQPF

-174 GTTLAIGEQSK
+174 GTNLAIGEQSK
-185 IVLQTAQGKDFN
+185 IVLQTSLGKDFN
-197 ELATEYPDVEL
+197 ALSTEYPDVEM
-208 TTKWKVTKGQDLVD
+208 TTRWKVTKGADLVE

-227 TVVAKQAGEV
+227 TVIAKQAGDV

-274 VIMVLGFGI
+274 VVMVLGFGI
-283 SLYANQSISSGSTPK
+283 SLYANQNISSGSTPK
-298 PSNAPPEASQQ
+298 PSNATPEASQQ

-362 LVAVSANANTTSKP
+362 LVAISANSAPVAKTS
-376 NAKSDS
+376 S
-382 KAIASSK
+382 KTDGKASVSSK
-389 SESSKSESSKATPA
+389 SETKTVDAKT
-403 DSKSKSTTIVD
+403 KVVVD
-414 DKDKDSKAPTKSAL
+414 DKDKDAKSPTKSAL
-428 PFEPNTS
+428 PFEPNS
-435 KKKKK
+435 SNKKKKK
-440 GS
+440 DS

>member
-79 AKQQEELAKVNSANF
+79 AKQQEEVSKVNSANF

-101 SGCLPALVQ
+101 SGCLPALIQ

-130 YSLNFQISA
+130 YSLNFQVA
-139 PDSQAQIQHQPF
+139 TPETAAQVQHQPF

-162 RVHFPVLATAVN
+162 RVHFPVLATALN
-174 GTTLAIGEQSK
+174 GTNLAIGEQSK
-185 IVLQTAQGKDFN
+185 IVLQTSLGKDFN
-197 ELATEYPDVEL
+197 ALATEYPDVDM
-208 TTKWKVTKGQDLVD
+208 TTRWKVTKGADLVD
-222 VLEDG
+222 VLDDG
-227 TVVAKQAGEV
+227 TVIAKQTGDV

-274 VIMVLGFGI
+274 VVMVLGFGI
-283 SLYANQSISSGSTPK
+283 SLYANQNISSASTPK
-298 PSNAPPEASQQ
+298 PSNATPEASQQ
-309 ETMNKLTPII
+309 DTMNKLTPII

-362 LVAVSANANTTSKP
+362 LVAISANSAPS
-376 NAKSDS
+376 AKT
-382 KAIASSK
+382 SSK
-389 SESSKSESSKATPA
+389 TDGKTSASGKSETKTVDAKT
-403 DSKSKSTTIVD
+403 KVVVD
-414 DKDKDSKAPTKSAL
+414 DKDKDTKSPTKSAL
-428 PFEPNTS
+428 PFEPNS
-435 KKKKK
+435 SNKKKKK
-440 GS
+440 DS

>member
-22 GIVPNYGLAIIAL
+22 GIVPSYGLAIIAL

-58 IANPVMQQRIKEV
+58 IANPVMQQRIKDA

-79 AKQQEELAKVNSANF
+79 AKQQEEVAKVNTANF

-101 SGCLPALVQ
+101 SGCLPAIVQ

-130 YSLNFQISA
+130 YSLNFQVSA
-139 PDSQAQIQHQPF
+139 VADQAQVQHQPF

-185 IVLQTAQGKDFN
+185 IILQTSQGQDFAA
-197 ELATEYPDVEL
+197 LATEYPDVEL
-208 TTKWKVTKGQDLVD
+208 TPTWKITKGQDLVE
-222 VLEDG
+222 VLADG
-227 TVVAKQAGEV
+227 TVIAKQAGDV

-257 LGKTGVTNAD
+257 LGKTGATNPD

-274 VIMVLGFGI
+274 VVMVLGFGI
-283 SLYANQSISSGSTPK
+283 SLYANQSISSGSNPK
-298 PSNAPPEASQQ
+298 ASNATAESSQQ
-309 ETMNKLTPII
+309 DTMNKLTPVI

-362 LVAVSANANTTSKP
+362 LVTVSANSISA
-376 NAKSDS
+376 S
-382 KAIASSK
+382 KADSSK
-389 SESSKSESSKATPA
+389 IPFEAKDNKATV
-403 DSKSKSTTIVD
+403 VD
-414 DKDKDSKAPTKSAL
+414 DKNGNSPTKSAL
-428 PFEPNTS
+428 PFEPNPS

-440 GS
+440 G

>member
-22 GIVPNYGLAIIAL
+22 GIVPSYGLAIIAL

-101 SGCLPALVQ
+101 SGCLPAIIQ

-130 YSLNFQISA
+130 YSLNFQIA
-139 PDSQAQIQHQPF
+139 PASENQAEVQHQPF

-174 GTTLAIGEQSK
+174 GTNLAIGEQSK
-185 IVLQTAQGKDFN
+185 IILQTAQGQDFQA
-197 ELATEYPDVEL
+197 LSAEYPDVEL
-208 TTKWKVTKGQDLVD
+208 APHWKVTKGQDLVE
-222 VLEDG
+222 VLDDG
-227 TVVAKQAGEV
+227 TVIAKQAGDV
-237 TVQAT
+237 TVQTT

-257 LGKTGVTNAD
+257 LGKTGATNPD

-274 VIMVLGFGI
+274 VVMVLGFGV

-298 PSNAPPEASQQ
+298 SANATPEASQQ

-362 LVAVSANANTTSKP
+362 LVTVSATPTNSGKTSPKT
-376 NAKSDS
+376 
-382 KAIASSK
+382 
-389 SESSKSESSKATPA
+389 ESSKDVKTKSAT
-403 DSKSKSTTIVD
+403 VVEE
-414 DKDKDSKAPTKSAL
+414 KDKNSNSPTKSAL
-428 PFEPNTS
+428 PFEPNSGNSS

>member
-22 GIVPNYGLAIIAL
+22 GLVPSYGLAIIAL

-58 IANPVMQQRIKEV
+58 IANPVMQKRIKEV

-101 SGCLPALVQ
+101 SGCLPAIVQ

-130 YSLNFQISA
+130 YSLNFQVSN
-139 PDSQAQIQHQPF
+139 PDNAVQIQHQPF

-162 RVHFPVLATAVN
+162 RVHYPVLATATN
-174 GTTLAIGEQSK
+174 GTTLAVGEQSK
-185 IVLQTAQGKDFN
+185 IILQTAQGQDFQA
-197 ELATEYPDVEL
+197 LATEYPDVDL
-208 TTKWKVTKGQDLVD
+208 KTRWKVTKGEDLVEI
-222 VLEDG
+222 LEDG
-227 TVVAKQAGEV
+227 TVVAKQSGDV

-274 VIMVLGFGI
+274 VIMVLGFGL
-283 SLYANQSISSGSTPK
+283 SLYANQTISSGSTPK
-298 PSNAPPEASQQ
+298 SSEPSPETSQQ

-362 LVAVSANANTTSKP
+362 LVAVSSSASGQSS
-376 NAKSDS
+376 AKSDS
-382 KAIASSK
+382 KTSAAGK
-389 SESSKSESSKATPA
+389 SEASKTSLDTKAKPA
-403 DSKSKSTTIVD
+403 TVVD
-414 DKDKDSKAPTKSAL
+414 NKDKDSNSPTKSAL
-428 PFEPNTS
+428 PFEPNSS

>member
-22 GIVPNYGLAIIAL
+22 GIVPSYGLAIIAL

-79 AKQQEELAKVNSANF
+79 AKQQEEVGKVNSANF

-101 SGCLPALVQ
+101 SGCLPAIVQ

-130 YSLNFQISA
+130 YSLNFQVSA
-139 PDSQAQIQHQPF
+139 PTDSQAQVPHQPF
-151 TSPSQNVYFAD
+151 TSPGQNVYFAD

-174 GTTLAIGEQSK
+174 GTSLAIGEQSK
-185 IVLQTAQGKDFN
+185 IILQTAQGQDFQA
-197 ELATEYPDVEL
+197 LSDEYPDVEM
-208 TTKWKVTKGQDLVD
+208 TPSWKVTKGQDLVE
-222 VLEDG
+222 VLADG
-227 TVVAKQAGEV
+227 TVIAKQAGDV
-237 TVQAT
+237 TVQVS

-257 LGKTGVTNAD
+257 LGKTGATNPD
-267 GSINWDI
+267 GSVNWDI
-274 VIMVLGFGI
+274 VVMVLGFGV

-298 PSNAPPEASQQ
+298 SSDPKPEASQQ

-362 LVAVSANANTTSKP
+362 LVAVSANAAPAT
-376 NAKSDS
+376 
-382 KAIASSK
+382 KANPKIDTKTISSNK
-389 SESSKSESSKATPA
+389 SESN
-403 DSKSKSTTIVD
+403 STTVVEE
-414 DKDKDSKAPTKSAL
+414 KDKDGKTPTKSAL
-428 PFEPNTS
+428 PFEPNSS

-440 GS
+440 G

>member
-79 AKQQEELAKVNSANF
+79 AKQQEETAKVNSANF

-101 SGCLPALVQ
+101 SGCLPAIIQ

-130 YSLNFQISA
+130 YSLNFQIA
-139 PDSQAQIQHQPF
+139 TPENAAQIQHQPF

-162 RVHFPVLATAVN
+162 RVHYPVLATAVN
-174 GTTLAIGEQSK
+174 GTNLAIGDQSK
-185 IVLQTAQGKDFN
+185 IVLQTSEGKDFN
-197 ELATEYPDVEL
+197 ALSTEYPDVEM
-208 TTKWKVTKGQDLVD
+208 TTRWKVTKGQDLVE
-222 VLEDG
+222 VLDDG
-227 TVVAKQAGEV
+227 TVIAKQSGDV

-257 LGKTGVTNAD
+257 LGKTGATNPD
-267 GSINWDI
+267 GSVNWDI

-298 PSNAPPEASQQ
+298 PNNATPEASQQ
-309 ETMNKLTPII
+309 DTMNKLTPII

-362 LVAVSANANTTSKP
+362 LVAVSANATPTP
-376 NAKSDS
+376 KSNPKGDG

-389 SESSKSESSKATPA
+389 SESSKLPSDAKTKSATV
-403 DSKSKSTTIVD
+403 VD
-414 DKDKDSKAPTKSAL
+414 DKDKDSSTPTKSAI
-428 PFEPNTS
+428 PFEPNSS

>member
-22 GIVPNYGLAIIAL
+22 GLVPSYGLAIIAL
-35 TLVVRFVLFPVSAN
+35 TLVVRFALFPVSAN

-79 AKQQEELAKVNSANF
+79 AKQQEEVGKVNSANF

-101 SGCLPALVQ
+101 SGCLPAIIQ

-130 YSLNFQISA
+130 YSLNFQIAA
-139 PDSQAQIQHQPF
+139 PAENQEQIKHQAF

-174 GTTLAIGEQSK
+174 GTNLAIGEQSK
-185 IVLQTAQGKDFN
+185 IILQTAQGQDFQA
-197 ELATEYPDVEL
+197 LSAEYPDVEM
-208 TTKWKVTKGQDLVD
+208 TPHWKVTKGQDLVE

-227 TVVAKQAGEV
+227 TVIAKQNGDV
-237 TVQAT
+237 TVQTT

-257 LGKTGVTNAD
+257 LGKTGATNPD

-274 VIMVLGFGI
+274 VIMVLGFGL
-283 SLYANQSISSGSTPK
+283 SLYANQSISSGSNPK
-298 PSNAPPEASQQ
+298 VGNATPEASQQ
-309 ETMNKLTPII
+309 DTMNKLTPII

-362 LVAVSANANTTSKP
+362 LVSVSASATSSTKTTSDVKT
-376 NAKSDS
+376 KS
-382 KAIASSK
+382 AA
-389 SESSKSESSKATPA
+389 
-403 DSKSKSTTIVD
+403 IVD
-414 DKDKDSKAPTKSAL
+414 DKDTDSKNPTKSAL
-428 PFEPNTS
+428 PFEPNSS

>member
-22 GIVPNYGLAIIAL
+22 GIVPSYGLAIIAL

-79 AKQQEELAKVNSANF
+79 PKQQEELAKVNSANF

-101 SGCLPALVQ
+101 SGCLPAIVQ

-130 YSLNFQISA
+130 YALNFQVLA
-139 PDSQAQIQHQPF
+139 PDSPTQVQHQPF

-174 GTTLAIGEQSK
+174 GTSLAIGEQSK
-185 IVLQTAQGKDFN
+185 IVLQTSEGKDFN
-197 ELATEYPDVEL
+197 ALSTEYPDVEL
-208 TTKWKVTKGQDLVD
+208 TPRWKVTKGQEFVE
-222 VLEDG
+222 VLNDG
-227 TVVAKQAGEV
+227 TVVAKQAGDV

-257 LGKTGVTNAD
+257 LGKTGATNPD

-274 VIMVLGFGI
+274 VVMVLGFGI
-283 SLYANQSISSGSTPK
+283 SLYANQSISSGSNPK
-298 PSNAPPEASQQ
+298 SSNPSAESSQQ
-309 ETMNKLTPII
+309 DTMNKLTPII

-357 ENLQK
+357 ENLQN
-362 LVAVSANANTTSKP
+362 LVTVSANASGVASKVDT
-376 NAKSDS
+376 KSISSS
-382 KAIASSK
+382 KA
-389 SESSKSESSKATPA
+389 ESSKIPFTAK
-403 DSKSKSTTIVD
+403 DKTITVVD
-414 DKDKDSKAPTKSAL
+414 DKDKDGKTPTKSAL
-428 PFEPNTS
+428 PFEPNSS

-440 GS
+440 N